1 MSWESSLE
9 YYRVINQVVRVR
21 LGGLHSARIVMH
33 SVDFAEIAALQA
45 EGDWDELT
53 KLMIDAAQ
61 KLEEAGAEL
70 LVICCNTMHKVAEY
84 VQKDIR
90 IPLLHIVDVTAQ
102 EIWERE
108 LTKIALLG
116 TKVTMEEDFYKR
128 RLIDKHNFEVLVP
141 DENERQIINEIVF
154 GELCRGEMSRSSRR
168 ELFGVMRKL
177 AALGAEGIIL
187 GCTELGLLI
196 DPQDVRVP
204 IFDTTTIHA
213 KAAAVFALE
222 Q

>member
-9 YYRVINQVVRVR
+9 YYRVINQVVRER
-21 LGGLHSARIVMH
+21 LGGLHCARIVMY

-53 KLMIDAAQ
+53 KLMIVAAK
-61 KLEEAGAEL
+61 KLEGAGAEF
-70 LVICCNTMHKVAEY
+70 LVICCNTMHKIAEY

-108 LTKIALLG
+108 LTRVALLA

-128 RLIDKHNFEVLVP
+128 RLIGKHNLEVMIP

-154 GELCRGEMSRSSRR
+154 GELCRGEMARSSRR
-168 ELFGVMRKL
+168 ELAGIMQKL
-177 AALGAEGIIL
+177 VALGAEGIVL

-196 DPQDVRVP
+196 EPQDTRVP

-213 KAAAVFALE
+213 KAATVFALE